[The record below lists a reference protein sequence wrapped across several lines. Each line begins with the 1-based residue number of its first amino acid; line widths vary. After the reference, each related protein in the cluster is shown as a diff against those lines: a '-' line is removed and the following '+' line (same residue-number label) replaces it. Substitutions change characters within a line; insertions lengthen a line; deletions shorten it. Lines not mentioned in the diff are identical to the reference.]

1 MTARHLTD
9 AVFALFPEPIAIVG
23 DELAVREVNDAWR
36 EAFGE
41 GAGPLGDRALGEAI
55 GRVIEGV
62 PRAEASAYVEGAR
75 YRVSVVAV
83 PDGEARAAM
92 VCVRVLPAAE
102 ASTGARELSD
112 EDARDQRELLRQ
124 VLDTDPNLIFVK
136 DGQGNFLLVNRAFSD
151 LFGKAPEEIV
161 GRHETDLH
169 PTKKTTTDGFLRIDQ
184 EVLRTMSEVAIEEQV
199 PLPTGEMRWFLT
211 RKRPFVRANGEVHV
225 LGSSADITERRQA
238 AIALEEAAVELE
250 RRAAEA
256 WRQAEAKAE
265 LVQQLDQKLAI
276 IEAQHQ
282 EILMLSAPLIDVGED
297 ILAVPIVGTMSEA
310 RAEEIMARLLGAIA
324 DRQVRRVILDMT
336 GLETL
341 EAQTAELLV
350 RIARAIELLGARA
363 LITGIRPAVAR
374 MIVQLGIDLSGIATM
389 QTLRS
394 ALASLERRRT

>member
-1 MTARHLTD
+1 MNARRLTD

-23 DELAVREVNDAWR
+23 DALAVREVNDAWR
-36 EAFGE
+36 QAFGE

-55 GRVIEGV
+55 ERVIAGA
-62 PRAEASAYVEGAR
+62 PRAEGTAHVEGAR
-75 YRVSVVAV
+75 HRASVVAI

-92 VCVRVLPAAE
+92 VHLRASPAA
-102 ASTGARELSD
+102 GAAGELTD
-112 EDARDQRELLRQ
+112 EEVRDQRELLRQ
-124 VLDTDPNLIFVK
+124 VLDTDPNLLFVK
-136 DGQGNFLLVNRAFSD
+136 DAGGNFLLVNRAFSE
-151 LFGKAPEEIV
+151 LFNKAPEDIV

-169 PTKKTTTDGFLRIDQ
+169 PKKKATTDSFLRIDQ
-184 EVLRTMSEVAIEEQV
+184 EVIRTMNEIAIEEQV

-225 LGSSADITERRQA
+225 LGSSADITERRQSA
-238 AIALEEAAVELE
+238 MALEEAAVELE

-256 WRQAEAKAE
+256 WRQAEAKAA
-265 LVQQLDQKLAI
+265 LVQELDQKLAI

-282 EILMLSAPLIDVGED
+282 EILTLSAPLIDVGED
-297 ILAVPIVGTMSEA
+297 ILAVPIVGAMSEA

-374 MIVQLGIDLSGIATM
+374 MIVQLGIDLSGMATM
-389 QTLRS
+389 QTLRA
-394 ALASLERRRT
+394 ALASLERRRRA